1 MAFTSISSSLIQVG
15 KALKKELFDTI
26 KDNFDDHESRINGIE
41 LGANKVEVFNFE
53 VMGFIN
59 NYTSTELTQIGTH
72 RATSDFTLIEV
83 KLTLMNAASGSTS
96 TTSGVLSIDLQKS
109 DDNGAT
115 WATVLSGLPEI
126 ADGVNATGSESSS
139 VVFVTGGEDIL
150 QDDLL
155 RVNVTSK
162 KDTQGSFLITV
173 YGELV

>member
-1 MAFTSISSSLIQVG
+1 MAFSTISSSLIEVG
-15 KALKKELFDTI
+15 KSLKKELFDTI
-26 KDNFDDHESRINGIE
+26 KDNFDDHETRINGIE

-53 VMGFIN
+53 VIGFIN
-59 NYTSTELTQIGTH
+59 NYTAGELVQIGTH
-72 RATSDFTLIEV
+72 RATSDFTLIEA
-83 KLTLMNAASGSTS
+83 KLTLMNAANGSSS

-109 DDNGAT
+109 TDNGVT
-115 WATVLSGLPEI
+115 WVTVLSGLPEI
-126 ADGVNATGSESSS
+126 PDGTNATGSESSS
-139 VVFVTGGEDIL
+139 VVFATGAEDIL

>member
-1 MAFTSISSSLIQVG
+1 MAFISIPSSLIQVG
-15 KALKKELFDTI
+15 KAVKKELFDKI
-26 KDNFDDHESRINGIE
+26 KDNFDDHETRINGIE

-53 VMGFIN
+53 VIGFIN
-59 NYTSTELTQIGTH
+59 NYTAAELVQIGTH
-72 RATSDFTLIEV
+72 RATSDFTLTEA
-83 KLTLMNAASGSTS
+83 KLTLMNGSSGASS
-96 TTSGVLSIDLQKS
+96 TTSGVLSIDLQIS
-109 DDNGAT
+109 SDNGVT

-126 ADGVNATGSESSS
+126 PDGTNATGSESSS
-139 VVFVTGGEDIL
+139 VVFTTGGEDVL